1 MALKP
6 TDDVVVPIV
15 NISKENVQNCLEEA
29 LAKEEAWAANAITL
43 LEKNVLAKE
52 DKIAW
57 AAHHALQQLPPE
69 NSPSLCALLPLFSE
83 KSSTP
88 SMIKH
93 GMDVQQQAIAHLNPG
108 QIPVTTFD
116 QPLFAM
122 QNMFNGSGQATHG
135 EHVHVVMLGGL
146 HTEMA
151 LWNTLGDV
159 LEGSGWTSALTEA
172 EVASSGI
179 ADSFFRMAHLARSRH
194 AHQVTALTLQK
205 LQREAYL
212 QSGSD
217 MSFSAWKKYMCKD
230 NPTFMYWDFISRYET
245 LILIFVSAHR
255 ESNFQLYLQVL
266 EQLTPLFFALDHVN
280 YSRWMPIH
288 IRDMKC
294 LPDSI
299 RDGLREGIGFFQR
312 LRKHSLP
319 FFSTKFM
326 SKKMPV

>member
-1 MALKP
+1 M
-6 TDDVVVPIV
+6 
-15 NISKENVQNCLEEA
+15 LEEA

-69 NSPSLCALLPLFSE
+69 NPPSLCALLPLFSE

-116 QPLFAM
+116 QPLFAIAKYV
-122 QNMFNGSGQATHG
+122 QWKWPATHG

-159 LEGSGWTSALTEA
+159 LEGSG
-172 EVASSGI
+172 
-179 ADSFFRMAHLARSRH
+179 
-194 AHQVTALTLQK
+194 
-205 LQREAYL
+205 
-212 QSGSD
+212 
-217 MSFSAWKKYMCKD
+217 
-230 NPTFMYWDFISRYET
+230 
-245 LILIFVSAHR
+245 
-255 ESNFQLYLQVL
+255 
-266 EQLTPLFFALDHVN
+266 
-280 YSRWMPIH
+280 
-288 IRDMKC
+288 
-294 LPDSI
+294 
-299 RDGLREGIGFFQR
+299 
-312 LRKHSLP
+312 
-319 FFSTKFM
+319 
-326 SKKMPV
+326 